1 MVNMAQQG
9 DADFFKSQNKYAVTN
24 CVKYLGGNLQSG
36 KIAYVGQAEL
46 SGGQKKHFPEE
57 LTSELKYED

>member
-9 DADFFKSQNKYAVTN
+9 DADFFFKSQNKYAVTN

-36 KIAYVGQAEL
+36 KIAYVGA
-46 SGGQKKHFPEE
+46 GRTFRR
-57 LTSELKYED
+57 SEKNTFLKN